1 MAIKF
6 LNDIE
11 SSGEIQGTSL
21 DINGVANITAA
32 AGTSHLL
39 TLHNTSNASGASI
52 NFSDV
57 SNATQTGTIGF
68 LHADSASQGGGSS
81 FHVTSTEA
89 DMVLVVGGRVAA
101 TAHGSNSEVDYGFVG
116 DIDTGMMR
124 SGANALRFVAGGTT
138 VADIG
143 AGQFTVTG
151 EVQATSLDINGNADV
166 SGNIT
171 SSTSSTIGTPKI
183 IMQADGT
190 LDWGAAKDY
199 GTLTWDTG
207 YALIDGQSGK
217 GIKFRTNG
225 SSLALTLDTSQNAT
239 FAGNVVPAGITL
251 DGNTITGIDDS
262 SEFTDDDAHIM
273 TSAAINDKFAPYNW
287 VNSRGENLF
296 SNGSGLLGDITN
308 MPGFTFDGSHA
319 NNSPGSFKWT
329 GTGTPF
335 TSEFIPVDASRKYK
349 MQYDAKTENGVGR
362 YYGMTTCFDVDGNG
376 INASNHMYRANTLTT
391 LAVQLV
397 NGATTMTLT
406 DSANWNN
413 AGTAGVSNH
422 LRSLIR
428 WDYANSFGYTYPEE
442 TYSRNYLSQAWDPG
456 DINFTTHVITLR
468 VAWAGGTIAAG
479 TKVSNGSSGGT
490 YKYNVMSNKLLTTDW
505 VRQTGYMDGV
515 DYSGTNNSSKFPPGT
530 AKIKLGWLMNY
541 QNLQEGEVAWFTNI
555 NVGVSAHEDDEIA
568 DAVERATDSNTFKD
582 ADHTKLNAIEAS
594 ADVTDAANVT
604 AAGALMKTGGTMSG
618 AIAMGSQNITGGGAI
633 TGTTLTGTS
642 LDINGDA
649 DISGTT
655 TLDGNVLAK
664 NRLTVGQSSVNGSYG
679 LYAAGTL
686 GVGGNATFAGN
697 VTAGSNSLT
706 AGSLDINGNADISGA
721 LTLGTALAAAE
732 GGTGLTSIS
741 TLLNSNVTSVSGNAG
756 TVTINSDFTGTYP
769 LLVEVTNSGVIYNNP
784 SITYNGS
791 SDTLTSP
798 NFSGNL
804 TGNVTGN
811 VTGSSGSCTGLASQA
826 TNLNATDDRNM
837 APEDYAYSDDFRVF
851 FSSKEGLEDGS
862 TGGTNYQDV
871 LYMNSYNDS
880 SGGDANVL
888 AFDKSEKA
896 IYHYQADQAATNW
909 GTAKQL
915 AYTDSDISGDTTG
928 NAATVTTNANLTGHI
943 TSSGNAAVLGSF
955 TVAQLSAALSNASI
969 SGNNTGDQTL
979 PTDFVSAANGGTFS
993 GAITSTGKIQGAELE
1008 GTSLDINGRVDF
1020 QAISTGSTGTVVRG
1034 GFLNPAAEASMVHIP
1049 HIINDLAGFNKW
1061 SNSTITVTGLYKT
1074 RGGSSG
1080 SYTYSNA
1087 VAESDFDGGAAF
1099 DAHSSTAGSWYSDN
1113 GVDGSTAGVGVITLE
1128 WTNELTYSSYVGIV
1142 FGAVGFSPQRVK
1154 IEAYQTDAGWQTLCD
1169 ITDNSENVVLRQIN
1183 GNSGAGQGT
1192 TKLRYTLGGSING
1205 SYFRI
1210 HTLYAANY
1218 KAGNNSLNNT
1228 STANTQG
1235 VNFLERYKDGYLH
1248 GNLYPGA
1255 DDTYDLGSGTWQWK
1269 DAYFDGTVNAD
1280 ALDIDGNA
1288 DISGSLLASGAVR
1301 LASDVQVGDTVS
1313 LNAYG
1318 AFQVNQT
1325 ADNDEEGI
1333 AVMNSSGSR
1342 SIRIYCDGSDNS
1354 VINSG
1359 DGGGQT
1365 LKLNEGSGKVVAGGE
1380 LEAASLDINGAADIS
1395 GAVTLGSTLDITAST
1410 SNQDLFRLSHP
1421 TAPTDAGFMIG
1432 FNTDGTTNDN
1442 VISMGVEYSATDYDV
1457 INIQRSTRN
1466 VGIGT
1471 VSPNQLLEIKKTS
1484 GEVAVRLHADH
1495 TSVPSAVIEFMRG
1508 TSDTWG
1514 GDAYTDWKIGA
1525 LSTADFAITSKD
1537 TTRGEIERLTID
1549 YASGNVG
1556 IGTVSPSEK
1565 LEVVGK
1571 VLATA
1576 NSTAL
1581 AAGYFA
1587 TLSSDYA
1594 TNALKLTS
1602 KNGDV
1607 FRATNF
1613 GKDVAILTGDST
1625 TTEKMRIL
1633 ANGNVGIGT
1642 TTPGEALD
1650 VVGNI
1655 AVSGTVDGVDVAA
1668 AGTLATNAM
1677 PKSGGAF
1684 TGAVTTNNTIDGR
1697 QIATDGGKLDTIAE
1711 NATVDQ
1717 TVTDSTSTT
1726 SSTIVASATAVK
1738 AAYDRG
1744 TTGITDAA
1752 DAQTT
1757 ADDALPTAGGT
1768 MSGAIAMGSQN
1779 ITGAGS
1785 IGSGPITSTSTITA
1799 DTYFESSDAA
1809 VVLAP
1814 TGAGTCY
1821 LRPNGVGSGTGAFSV
1836 GSSGKATV
1844 GGALE
1849 ATSLDINGNADIT
1862 GRLTVGVNDAGH
1874 DVIFYGNTANKKV
1887 MWDTSV
1893 DHLKLYDD
1901 TKIVFGTG
1909 GAEADY
1915 DGSIYWDQ
1923 TDLVID
1929 SESDL
1934 QILSDAIVTGD
1945 VTATGAVTAKTYDYI
1960 SCGYYD
1966 NIGTSLHYLPLNGKP
1981 SEQASDGNAYT
1992 DWVAPCH
1999 TTVKSIQIRFTS
2011 IIGSGDL
2018 TMTVW
2023 KDPIGSGTKTSVESE
2038 TVSVT
2043 TDHNNDLIHF
2053 LFDGA
2058 VIEKVK
2064 Q

>member
-11 SSGEIQGTSL
+11 ASGEVQGTSLDISGDASILSGAGSGSLTVGRNSNENIVIDVGDQVNSITAYQDSDSNSTHNFILNRTFLGSGANNFIIQKGGTAQLTLDTSANATFAGTIGSGAITSTGKIQGTELEGTSL
-21 DINGVANITAA
+21 DINGLANITAA

-68 LHADSASQGGGSS
+68 LHADTASQGGGSS
-81 FHVTSTEA
+81 FHVTSTES

-101 TAHGSNSEVDYGFVG
+101 TAHGSNSEVDYGFVD

-151 EVQATSLDINGNADV
+151 EVEATSLDINGNADI
-166 SGNIT
+166 SGNLT
-171 SSTSSTIGTPKI
+171 SSASSTIGTPKI

-207 YALIDGQSGK
+207 YALIDGRSGK

-239 FAGNVVPAGITL
+239 FAGNVVPAGIVL
-251 DGNTITGIDDS
+251 DGNTVTGIDDS
-262 SEFTDDDAHIM
+262 NEFTDDDAHIM
-273 TSAAINDKFAPYNW
+273 TSAAINDRFATYNW

-308 MPGFTFDGSHA
+308 MPGFTFDGSNA

-329 GTGTPF
+329 GTGTAS

-349 MQYDAKTENGVGR
+349 MQYDAKTENGVGK

-376 INASNHMYRANTLTT
+376 ISASHHMYRANTLTT
-391 LAVQLV
+391 LAVELV

-541 QNLQEGEVAWFTNI
+541 QNLQQGEVAWFTNL
-555 NVGVSAHEDDEIA
+555 NVGVAAHEDDEIA
-568 DAVERATDSNTFKD
+568 DAVERATDSNTFTD

-594 ADVTDAANVT
+594 ADVTDATNVT
-604 AAGALMKTGGTMSG
+604 AAGALMDSEVTNLAQVKAFNSSDYATAAQGSTADSALQSDTNYLKSNADDTFSGALISTARDRGIFGTYDSYKTDQIWSMGSAYKNNSSGADFGNLYGLAYKHTNNTTGGTMASG
-618 AIAMGSQNITGGGAI
+618 HQMVWCTNGNPQSALGTNIWTGG
-633 TGTTLTGTS
+633 S
-642 LDINGDA
+642 
-649 DISGTT
+649 
-655 TLDGNVLAK
+655 
-664 NRLTVGQSSVNGSYG
+664 
-679 LYAAGTL
+679 
-686 GVGGNATFAGN
+686 
-697 VTAGSNSLT
+697 VTAT
-706 AGSLDINGNADISGA
+706 SLDINGNADISGNLVIGGTVDGIDIA
-721 LTLGTALAAAE
+721 TDVSANTDKISYNSAASTKLGTIETSADVTDATNVTAAGALMDSEVTNLTQVKAFDTTDYATAAQGSTADSALQSVPNHSGGLITTGTVAAARVATLNQNTTGTAAGLSTTLVAGS

-769 LLVEVTNSGVIYNNP
+769 LLVEVTSSGVIYNNP

-862 TGGTNYQDV
+862 TSGTNYQDV

-915 AYTDSDISGDTTG
+915 AYTDSDVSGDTTG

-969 SGNNTGDQTL
+969 SGNNTGDQT
-979 PTDFVSAANGGTFS
+979 
-993 GAITSTGKIQGAELE
+993 
-1008 GTSLDINGRVDF
+1008 
-1020 QAISTGSTGTVVRG
+1020 
-1034 GFLNPAAEASMVHIP
+1034 
-1049 HIINDLAGFNKW
+1049 
-1061 SNSTITVTGLYKT
+1061 VT
-1074 RGGSSG
+1074 
-1080 SYTYSNA
+1080 N
-1087 VAESDFDGGAAF
+1087 
-1099 DAHSSTAGSWYSDN
+1099 
-1113 GVDGSTAGVGVITLE
+1113 
-1128 WTNELTYSSYVGIV
+1128 
-1142 FGAVGFSPQRVK
+1142 
-1154 IEAYQTDAGWQTLCD
+1154 
-1169 ITDNSENVVLRQIN
+1169 
-1183 GNSGAGQGT
+1183 
-1192 TKLRYTLGGSING
+1192 
-1205 SYFRI
+1205 
-1210 HTLYAANY
+1210 
-1218 KAGNNSLNNT
+1218 
-1228 STANTQG
+1228 
-1235 VNFLERYKDGYLH
+1235 
-1248 GNLYPGA
+1248 
-1255 DDTYDLGSGTWQWK
+1255 
-1269 DAYFDGTVNAD
+1269 
-1280 ALDIDGNA
+1280 
-1288 DISGSLLASGAVR
+1288 
-1301 LASDVQVGDTVS
+1301 
-1313 LNAYG
+1313 
-1318 AFQVNQT
+1318 
-1325 ADNDEEGI
+1325 
-1333 AVMNSSGSR
+1333 
-1342 SIRIYCDGSDNS
+1342 
-1354 VINSG
+1354 
-1359 DGGGQT
+1359 
-1365 LKLNEGSGKVVAGGE
+1365 
-1380 LEAASLDINGAADIS
+1380 
-1395 GAVTLGSTLDITAST
+1395 
-1410 SNQDLFRLSHP
+1410 
-1421 TAPTDAGFMIG
+1421 
-1432 FNTDGTTNDN
+1432 
-1442 VISMGVEYSATDYDV
+1442 
-1457 INIQRSTRN
+1457 
-1466 VGIGT
+1466 
-1471 VSPNQLLEIKKTS
+1471 
-1484 GEVAVRLHADH
+1484 
-1495 TSVPSAVIEFMRG
+1495 
-1508 TSDTWG
+1508 
-1514 GDAYTDWKIGA
+1514 
-1525 LSTADFAITSKD
+1525 
-1537 TTRGEIERLTID
+1537 
-1549 YASGNVG
+1549 
-1556 IGTVSPSEK
+1556 
-1565 LEVVGK
+1565 
-1571 VLATA
+1571 
-1576 NSTAL
+1576 
-1581 AAGYFA
+1581 
-1587 TLSSDYA
+1587 
-1594 TNALKLTS
+1594 
-1602 KNGDV
+1602 
-1607 FRATNF
+1607 
-1613 GKDVAILTGDST
+1613 
-1625 TTEKMRIL
+1625 
-1633 ANGNVGIGT
+1633 
-1642 TTPGEALD
+1642 
-1650 VVGNI
+1650 
-1655 AVSGTVDGVDVAA
+1655 
-1668 AGTLATNAM
+1668 
-1677 PKSGGAF
+1677 
-1684 TGAVTTNNTIDGR
+1684 
-1697 QIATDGGKLDTIAE
+1697 
-1711 NATVDQ
+1711 
-1717 TVTDSTSTT
+1717 STSTT
-1726 SSTIVASATAVK
+1726 SSTTVASATAVK

-1744 TTGITDAA
+1744 STGITNAA
-1752 DAQTT
+1752 SAQTT
-1757 ADDALPTAGGT
+1757 ANDALPTAGGT
-1768 MSGAIAMGSQN
+1768 MSGAIAMGGNN
-1779 ITGAGS
+1779 ITGG
-1785 IGSGPITSTSTITA
+1785 GTITG
-1799 DTYFESSDAA
+1799 TT
-1809 VVLAP
+1809 L
-1814 TGAGTCY
+1814 TG
-1821 LRPNGVGSGTGAFSV
+1821 
-1836 GSSGKATV
+1836 
-1844 GGALE
+1844 
-1849 ATSLDINGNADIT
+1849 TSLDMNGNANLT

-1874 DVIFYGNTANKKV
+1874 DVILYGNTANKKV

-1893 DHLKLYDD
+1893 DHLKLYDN

-1945 VTATGAVTAKTYDYI
+1945 VTATGSVTAKTYDYI

-1966 NIGTSLHYLPLNGKP
+1966 DIGTSLHYLPLNGKP
-1981 SEQASDGNAYT
+1981 SEQLSEGNSYT

-2011 IIGSGDL
+2011 IIDNGDI

-2023 KDPIGSGTKTSVESE
+2023 KDPIGSGTKTSVEAE

-2043 TDHNNDLIHF
+2043 SAHNNDLIHF

-2058 VIEKVK
+2058 VIEKGETMKISIQATGGMSGANTFVTVVLL
-2064 Q
+2064 QDWNDRYTATSQVYSS